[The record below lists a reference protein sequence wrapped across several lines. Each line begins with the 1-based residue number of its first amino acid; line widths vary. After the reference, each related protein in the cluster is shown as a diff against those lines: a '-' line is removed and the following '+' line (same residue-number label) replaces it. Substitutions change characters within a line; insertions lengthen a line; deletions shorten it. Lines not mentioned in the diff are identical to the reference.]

1 MTDVPT
7 NGSTSW
13 RLGDL
18 ERRLTRIEDL
28 KPDVMASEL
37 GNIRDE
43 VRGLKRAFYTFG
55 FSMVGGAL
63 LFAFTAFQ
71 VFGS

>member
-1 MTDVPT
+1 
-7 NGSTSW
+7 
-13 RLGDL
+13 
-18 ERRLTRIEDL
+18 
-28 KPDVMASEL
+28 VMANEL

-63 LFAFTAFQ
+63 LFAFSAFQ